1 MNFCPHCGGKITS
14 PEARFCM
21 NCGKSLESF
30 KNQKFSEATGH
41 EYSIDAKSKG
51 TVNKICTNAGAIVN
65 RGDVLLTITNYFS
78 GEEETISA
86 DANAVV
92 KNFAVK
98 VGQTVKPNDTLVVL
112 ASSSTDVEVL
122 PPVQDDNFF
131 GEFSEAADNAPVNPS
146 SSDGDFFDELG
157 TAVNQELSEGV
168 AIIQE
173 AENYFMNGDFQQVE
187 NLLQNFVGK
196 GIDRVNYMLAL
207 IYESGGNGIMP
218 NNSAAIDIIGNSKGD
233 LPLLHMFNSFWNES
247 TTRYNEVNESIWK
260 ELPNLEKTD
269 DIFMKTEIGIYLG
282 KTRGQMKKSIKY
294 LEEAEQQGY
303 WLASIMLGVF
313 YQDGGVNGKENY
325 RDAAEH
331 YLLAEKKGIPI
342 ASKGLGLIL
351 KLGLGN
357 FETNY
362 KLAKEYLLNAANYLQ
377 DEVSIFH
384 LADIYSEEGNLRE
397 AIKWFDKN
405 VSVND
410 EPTSAS
416 RLGLILLNINEDSR
430 INADYQRAYELFQFA
445 NSRNAD
451 DTLALFGLGWSYV
464 VGAAVAANEDSA
476 RYYFNQAVQKGYNTP
491 GGQLARKAL
500 ESLNQPPQN
509 QNSGCF
515 ITTAVCDTFGKSD
528 DCYELTTFR
537 KFRDEWLTV
546 QPDGRSL
553 ILEYYEIAPRIV
565 ANINRLS
572 EAKKIYKNIWKQYL
586 APCLNFINCGDN
598 FSCKQKYIDMVHELK
613 KLYL

>member
-1 MNFCPHCGGKITS
+1 MNFCPYCGGKITS

-21 NCGKSLESF
+21 SCGKSLESF
-30 KNQKFSEATGH
+30 QNQKFSEA
-41 EYSIDAKSKG
+41 
-51 TVNKICTNAGAIVN
+51 
-65 RGDVLLTITNYFS
+65 
-78 GEEETISA
+78 A
-86 DANAVV
+86 D
-92 KNFAVK
+92 K
-98 VGQTVKPNDTLVVL
+98 V
-112 ASSSTDVEVL
+112 
-122 PPVQDDNFF
+122 
-131 GEFSEAADNAPVNPS
+131 PVNTSPPE
-146 SSDGDFFDELG
+146 GDFFDELG
-157 TAVNQELSEGV
+157 TAVNQEVSESM

-173 AENYFMNGDFQQVE
+173 AENYFINGDFQRVE
-187 NLLQNFVGK
+187 NLLQKFVGK

-207 IYESGGNGIMP
+207 IYEFGGNGIMP
-218 NNSAAIDIIGNSKGD
+218 NNSAAIDILGNSKGD
-233 LPLLHMFNSFWNES
+233 LPFLHVFNSFLNES
-247 TTRYNEVNESIWK
+247 TPQYNEMNEGIWK

-282 KTRGQMKKSIKY
+282 ISRGQMKKCIKY
-294 LEEAEQQGY
+294 LEESEREGY
-303 WLASIMLGVF
+303 WLASIMLGMI
-313 YQDGGVNGKENY
+313 YQEGKVGGNPNY
-325 RDAAEH
+325 SDAAEH

-410 EPTSAS
+410 EPVSAS
-416 RLGLILLNINEDSR
+416 RLGLILLNMNEDSR

-451 DTLALFGLGWSYV
+451 DTLALFGLGWSYI

-476 RYYFNQAVQKGYNTP
+476 RYYFNQAVQKGYNSP

-500 ESLNQPPQN
+500 ESLNQPPPN
-509 QNSGCF
+509 QNNGCF
-515 ITTAVCDTFGKSD
+515 ITTAVCDNFGKSD

-537 KFRDEWLTV
+537 KFRDEWLIT
-546 QPDGRSL
+546 QSDGKTL
-553 ILEYYEIAPRIV
+553 IEEYYAVAPRIV

-572 EAKKIYKNIWKQYL
+572 EAKKIYETIWQKYL
-586 APCLNFINCGDN
+586 VPCLDFINNGDN